1 MMCGIKQNWVRFFQT
16 ASQMTCLKNTSINR
30 VHIAPSLINQI
41 MVLLILAI
49 FSFNAAA
56 RVTGFVVE
64 DNSLLVH
71 TDTNTLR
78 VSALSKNSF
87 SVTYEQDEH
96 VNLPSLALPESSA
109 RQTSVT
115 LDTLPAVLVFST
127 GDAAVHINRASN
139 KLSFYLNNTL
149 ITQERSGLSVDK
161 GRVQLSM
168 QLTPDEKLYGGG
180 QRVLGMDR
188 RGHVMPLYN
197 KAHYGYTTESNQ
209 MYFGLSAVM
218 SSKGY
223 SVLFDNTASGELDI
237 GKTTPDELRFSAVS
251 GRASYIIVLGETLTE
266 TIESTVSVTGKQ
278 PLPPRWLFGN
288 FASRFGY
295 KSQQDVTDVVR
306 AFNEQD
312 IPLDAVVLDLFW
324 FGKDVKGH
332 MGNLAWDRSTF
343 PEPEAM
349 ISSLNSQN
357 IKTVLITEPFILT
370 TSKQWQS
377 AVDSNALALNS
388 EGKAYT
394 FDFYFGNTG
403 LVDVFSDAGQ
413 DWFWQFYEK
422 LAAQGVAGWWGDL
435 GEPEVHPDDIIHLWQ
450 TQKLTGEGRT
460 GEYIRGDAL
469 HNAYGHKW
477 AEMVFTRLTE
487 LQPYQR
493 PFVLMRSGFL
503 GSQRYGMVP
512 WTGDVSRSWGGLKPQ
527 VELALQMSVFGMA
540 YTHSDLG
547 GFAGGDEFDAQ
558 LYTRWL
564 QFGTFSPVFR
574 PHAQDAIAPEPI
586 FHADPVKSIARQ
598 FIKLRYAMLPYNY
611 SLAFENALFGT
622 PLMRPLAMTHDDDT
636 WFEDS
641 HSYYWGDA
649 LLVSPVTQPDIIQW
663 PVSLPK
669 GVWFDFFSD
678 AKYQGGQK
686 VSYPLTDSTFP
697 VWVKAGAFLPM
708 SENLSRTEQYN
719 AASLTVHYWHDASV
733 NTSRYSLYEDDG
745 VNPKTIDKSLFS
757 ELRFIASTT
766 ESDSI
771 ELTLTLSS
779 DGSYVG
785 MPQTRDITWVLHG
798 YERAPSRVLVNG
810 KPVKTQWDGTKNTLS
825 LSVLY
830 DYQQQLT
837 INVL

>member
-1 MMCGIKQNWVRFFQT
+1 MMCGIKQKRGRFFQT
-16 ASQMTCLKNTSINR
+16 GFQSNSLQNTPINR
-30 VHIAPSLINQI
+30 VYIAPSRINQI

-49 FSFNAAA
+49 FSFNAVA
-56 RVTGFVVE
+56 RVTNYVVE
-64 DNSLLVH
+64 DNALLLH

-78 VSALSKNSF
+78 VSALSQNSF

-96 VNLPSLALPESSA
+96 VNLPSLALPASLV
-109 RQTSVT
+109 QKTSVT
-115 LDTLPAVLVFST
+115 LDTLPDKLVFSA

-149 ITQERSGLSVDK
+149 TTQERSGLSVDK
-161 GRVQLSM
+161 GRVQVSM

-188 RGHVMPLYN
+188 RGHAMPLYN

-209 MYFGLSAVM
+209 MYFGLPAVM

-237 GKTTPDELRFSAVS
+237 GKATPDELRFSAVS
-251 GRASYIIVLGETLTE
+251 GRASYIIVLGETLAD

-278 PLPPRWLFGN
+278 PLPPRWLLGN

-295 KSQQDVTDVVR
+295 KSQQEVTDVVR

-312 IPLDAVVLDLFW
+312 IPLDAVVLDLYW

-332 MGNLAWDRSTF
+332 MGNLSWDRSTF

-349 ISSLNSQN
+349 IASLKNQN

-377 AVDSNALALNS
+377 AVDNNALALNS
-388 EGKAYT
+388 DGKPYT

-403 LVDVFSDAGQ
+403 LVDVFSDAGK

-435 GEPEVHPDDIIHLWQ
+435 GEPEVHPDDTIHLWQ
-450 TQKLTGEGRT
+450 TKKLPGKDST
-460 GEYIRGDAL
+460 GEYVRGDAI

-487 LQPYQR
+487 LQPHQR

-547 GFAGGDEFDAQ
+547 GFAGGDAFDAQ

-564 QFGTFSPVFR
+564 QFGTFSPIFR
-574 PHAQDAIAPEPI
+574 PHAQDSIAPEPV

-622 PLMRPLAMTHDDDT
+622 PLMRPFGMMHDDDD
-636 WFEDS
+636 WFENS

-649 LLVSPVTQPDIIQW
+649 LVVSPVTQPDVSTW
-663 PVSLPK
+663 PVTLPS

-678 AKYQGGQK
+678 TKYQGDRE
-686 VSYPLTDSTFP
+686 VAYPLTDSTFP

-733 NTSRYSLYEDDG
+733 KTSQYSLYEDDG
-745 VNPKTIDKSLFS
+745 VNPSTIDKSLFS
-757 ELRFIASTT
+757 ELQFTASIT
-766 ESDSI
+766 ESDSTG
-771 ELTLTLSS
+771 LMLTLSS
-779 DGSYVG
+779 EGSYVG
-785 MPQTRDITWVLHG
+785 MPQTRDIAWVLHG
-798 YERAPSRVLVNG
+798 YERAPEEVLVNG
-810 KPVKTQWDGTKNTLS
+810 KPITPQWDESKKTLS

-837 INVL
+837 IHVL